1 MKEYFAKLF
10 ARVIAGI
17 NGKQFDQVVDW
28 VIEAGQDPDFRT
40 GIDQAL
46 RVFSMY
52 NANFAKQSSW
62 VVRTVV
68 QVAYLVAK
76 LRGEET

>member
-28 VIEAGQDPDFRT
+28 VIESGQDPDFRT

-52 NANFAKQSSW
+52 NANFAKQASW

>member
-1 MKEYFAKLF
+1 MKEYIAKLF

-17 NGKQFDQVVDW
+17 NGKQFDQVVAW
-28 VIEAGQDPDFRT
+28 VIESGQDPDFRT

-52 NANFAKQSSW
+52 NANFAKQASW